1 MNINSNV
8 ALFLNV
14 KFENFFNF
22 KDIKNSIVFSIIMR
36 SISQLN
42 EEKKLITKSLA

>member
-8 ALFLNV
+8 VLFLNA

-22 KDIKNSIVFSIIMR
+22 KDIKNSTVFSIMR

>member
-1 MNINSNV
+1 MNINLNV

-22 KDIKNSIVFSIIMR
+22 KDIKQYCTFNYEKQV
-36 SISQLN
+36 QLN